1 MSDLKYPP
9 SPKANL
15 SWTEIAIGTFC
26 VLFVGACACSYY
38 NSLTVHAEHDTK
50 MINTLIEKYANAIL
64 RNDREMVREFVSK
77 VIRK

>member
-9 SPKANL
+9 PPKGNP

-38 NSLTVHAEHDTK
+38 SSLTVHAEHDTK
-50 MINTLIEKYANAIL
+50 MINALIENYTNAIL
-64 RNDREMVREFVSK
+64 RNDREMVQEFVSK
-77 VIRK
+77 VIKK